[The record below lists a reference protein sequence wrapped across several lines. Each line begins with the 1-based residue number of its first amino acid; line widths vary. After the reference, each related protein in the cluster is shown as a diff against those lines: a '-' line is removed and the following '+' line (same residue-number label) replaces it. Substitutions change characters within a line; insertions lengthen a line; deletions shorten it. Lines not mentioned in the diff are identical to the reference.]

1 MGMHVTTEQVTTQAA
16 ANVLL
21 TSVAVYFP
29 LFLVLVLLY
38 ETLRPRVPH
47 VYAPENHADFPE
59 SKQRKFLGWVP
70 FVWRIDEAQVADKC
84 GLDAWVLLR
93 FMKMGRKV
101 ALMCVACSLALFP
114 MYFFTAAVF
123 EAQEQEKQRHH
134 LAQLLPNGG
143 GANASAVTTAITSVV
158 MIMLDEQVD
167 SGNGTA
173 NVLSSDG
180 KVKLDVV
187 DRLTIANVGKDDWR
201 LYFTV
206 LAAYMI
212 SIYVMRLLL
221 NEYRVYRKR
230 RHEFL
235 MRRHPQQY
243 SVVISDLPQ
252 SQRRPQTLQ
261 AYLDFLFPGSV
272 HSVYIGVECAELEE
286 LLDKRQELVYDLYAA
301 DIKLTEAKAKAGDH
315 DVIRR
320 PKELIGRRFFGLCG
334 AGKEVDA
341 VDHYTEKLQKL
352 EAEIVRVRDE
362 ILQRQSA
369 EKAQELTTQKQYGS
383 ANAVPRGLSALNE
396 LAEKLRRT
404 KSSMDDSRWGAE
416 TLPLLHVSVPVPKRP
431 NVMRSCA
438 FVSFRSIR
446 SAQAAQQL
454 LQVENPRRMLVLPA
468 PNIRD
473 IQWKNF
479 GLPHKLKAKW
489 KLISMGV
496 SLLIGCFWTVPT
508 AFVASMASVD
518 ELRHLFPWLGGFL
531 EKNPWLLIVL
541 QQTAPLVYSAM
552 NGLANVIF
560 KLLSTQEGHLSISE
574 VEASRF
580 TKLCFF
586 QAFQMF
592 FVSALAGSIITE
604 FMLFLDQ
611 PRMLFF
617 FLGNTI
623 ANQSMMFI
631 TFIITQFCVDMSL
644 FLLRVSPLAK
654 SAAYH
659 LLAPMHAKL
668 PRPRDWM
675 GLCPVNYE
683 TDLDAPMNLAQ
694 QYLVFLF
701 VVVFAPIAPLVG
713 YFGAMFFVVSELSY
727 KRCFFFVNS
736 SRWAATNSMGV
747 FWPPLYSF
755 VIGALVIGQCTLI
768 GLLSLKSAGYGPIV
782 LTTMLPL
789 VTLIFHWYAV
799 DLSHL
804 KRAAQNLPLDQCCD
818 VDEERKDDSFD
829 FLDGVYQQPAMIDA
843 FRPASILARDPE
855 SGAGAAIDSTNV
867 QLEAPAPP
875 VEPLNKPAKPV
886 NQQTRLAELN
896 KDKKDEDKKVE

>member
-1 MGMHVTTEQVTTQAA
+1 MHVTTEQVTTQAA

-29 LFLVLVLLY
+29 LFVMLILLY

-47 VYAPENHADFPE
+47 VYAPENHADFPQA
-59 SKQRKFLGWVP
+59 KQRKFLGWVP
-70 FVWRIDEAQVADKC
+70 FLWRIDEAEVAEKC

-101 ALMCVACSLALFP
+101 ALLCVACSLALFP

-134 LAQLLPNGG
+134 LSKLLPTGG
-143 GANASAVTTAITSVV
+143 NASVVTSMV
-158 MIMLDEQVD
+158 MIILNEQVD
-167 SGNGTA
+167 AGNGTA

-206 LAAYMI
+206 LVAYAI

-221 NEYRVYRKR
+221 NEYTVYRKR

-235 MRRHPQQY
+235 MRKHPQQY

-261 AYLDFLFPGSV
+261 AYLDFLFPDSV

-286 LLDKRQELVYDLYAA
+286 LLDKRQELVYHLYAA
-301 DIKLTEAKAKAGDH
+301 NIKLTEAKNKAGDH
-315 DVIRR
+315 DLIKR

-334 AGKEVDA
+334 SGKEVDA
-341 VDHYTEKLQKL
+341 VDHYTEELQKL
-352 EAEIVRVRDE
+352 EAEIVRIRDE

-369 EKAQELTTQKQYGS
+369 EKAQEVTSQKQYGS
-383 ANAVPRGLSALNE
+383 TSAAPRGFSALGD

-404 KSSMDDSRWGAE
+404 KSSMDDHRWGDE
-416 TLPLLHVSVPVPKRP
+416 TLPLLHISVPVPKRP

-454 LQVENPRRMLVLPA
+454 LQVENPRRMVVLPA

-473 IQWKNF
+473 VQWKNF

-518 ELRHLFPWLGGFL
+518 ELQHLFPWLGGFL
-531 EKNPWLLIVL
+531 ETNPWLLIVL

-617 FLGNTI
+617 FLGSTI

-644 FLLRVSPLAK
+644 FLLRVSPVAV

-659 LLAPMHAKL
+659 LLAPMHAKR
-668 PRPRDWM
+668 PQPRDWM
-675 GLCPVNYE
+675 GLCPVNYQ

-713 YFGAMFFVVSELSY
+713 YFGAIFFVVSELSY

-736 SRWAATNSMGV
+736 SRWATTNSMGV

-755 VIGALVIGQCTLI
+755 VIGALIIAQCTLI

-782 LTTMLPL
+782 LATMLPFI
-789 VTLIFHWYAV
+789 TLIFHWYAV

-804 KRAAQNLPLDQCCD
+804 KRAAENLPLDQCCD

-829 FLDGVYQQPAMIDA
+829 FLDGVYQQPAMIEA

-855 SGAGAAIDSTNV
+855 SGAGAAIDATNV
-867 QLEAPAPP
+867 QVEAPAPS
-875 VEPLNKPAKPV
+875 VEPLNKPAKPIS
-886 NQQTRLAELN
+886 QQTRLAELN
-896 KDKKDEDKKVE
+896 KDKKDENKKTE

>member
-1 MGMHVTTEQVTTQAA
+1 MEWDPNFEFSDVYRLVSLKPLATMAFNVTAEQVTSQAA

-38 ETLRPRVPH
+38 EVLRPRFPH
-47 VYAPENHADFPE
+47 VFAPENHADFPAD
-59 SKQRKFLGWVP
+59 KQKKCFAWLPFLWQ
-70 FVWRIDEAQVADKC
+70 IDEAQVAEKC

-93 FMKMGRKV
+93 FMKMGQKV
-101 ALMCVACSLALFP
+101 ALLCIVCSLALFP
-114 MYFFTAAVF
+114 MYFFTAAVY
-123 EAQEQEKQRHH
+123 EAQAKEANRHH
-134 LAQLLPNGG
+134 LADIIPSGG
-143 GANASAVTTAITSVV
+143 NTTMFEALGA
-158 MIMLDEQVD
+158 LDD
-167 SGNGTA
+167 GNGTA
-173 NVLSSDG
+173 NVLASDG

-187 DRLTIANVGKDDWR
+187 DRLTIANVGRDDWR

-206 LAAYMI
+206 LTAYAI

-221 NEYRVYRKR
+221 NEYTVYRKR

-235 MRRHPQQY
+235 ARKHPQQY

-261 AYLDFLFPGSV
+261 AYLDFLFPNSV
-272 HSVYIGVECAELEE
+272 HSVYIGVECGDLED
-286 LLDKRQELVYDLYAA
+286 LLVKRQDLLYQQYAA
-301 DIKLTEAKAKAGDH
+301 NVKLTEAKTKAGDK
-315 DVIRR
+315 DVIKR
-320 PKELIGRRFFGLCG
+320 PHEMVDRRFFGLCG
-334 AGKEVDA
+334 GGKDVDA
-341 VDHYTEKLQKL
+341 VDYYTEKLQKL
-352 EAEIVRVRDE
+352 DAEIVQVRDG

-369 EKAQELTTQKQYGS
+369 EKAQEITSASKQYG
-383 ANAVPRGLSALNE
+383 AAGATPNAFSALGD

-404 KSSMDDSRWGAE
+404 KSSMEDSRWGEE
-416 TLPLLHVSVPVPKRP
+416 TVPLIGLSVPVPKRP

-454 LQVENPRRMLVLPA
+454 LQVENPRRMRVLPA

-489 KLISMGV
+489 KLFSMGV
-496 SLLIGCFWTVPT
+496 SFMIGCFWTVPT

-518 ELRHLFPWLGGFL
+518 ELRHLFPWLSGTL
-531 EKNPWLLIVL
+531 ANSPWLLIAL

-552 NGLANVIF
+552 NGLANIIF

-611 PRMLFF
+611 PRMIFF

-644 FLLRVSPLAK
+644 FLLRVAPLAI
-654 SAAYH
+654 ALGYR

-668 PRPRDWM
+668 PEPKDWM
-675 GLCPVNYE
+675 GLC
-683 TDLDAPMNLAQ
+683 
-694 QYLVFLF
+694 
-701 VVVFAPIAPLVG
+701 
-713 YFGAMFFVVSELSY
+713 
-727 KRCFFFVNS
+727 
-736 SRWAATNSMGV
+736 
-747 FWPPLYSF
+747 
-755 VIGALVIGQCTLI
+755 
-768 GLLSLKSAGYGPIV
+768 
-782 LTTMLPL
+782 
-789 VTLIFHWYAV
+789 
-799 DLSHL
+799 
-804 KRAAQNLPLDQCCD
+804 
-818 VDEERKDDSFD
+818 
-829 FLDGVYQQPAMIDA
+829 
-843 FRPASILARDPE
+843 
-855 SGAGAAIDSTNV
+855 
-867 QLEAPAPP
+867 
-875 VEPLNKPAKPV
+875 
-886 NQQTRLAELN
+886 
-896 KDKKDEDKKVE
+896 

>member
-1 MGMHVTTEQVTTQAA
+1 MGFSMPSEHATSQAAA

-21 TSVAVYFP
+21 TSIAVYFP
-29 LFLVLVLLY
+29 LFLVLVLVY
-38 ETLRPRVPH
+38 EFLRPRISH
-47 VYAPENHADFPE
+47 VFAPENHADFP
-59 SKQRKFLGWVP
+59 SNKQRSFLGWVP
-70 FVWRIDEAQVADKC
+70 FVWRLDEAQVAEKC

-93 FMKMGRKV
+93 FMKMGQKV
-101 ALMCVACSLALFP
+101 ALLCVICSLGLFP
-114 MYFFTAAVF
+114 MYFFTAAM
-123 EAQEQEKQRHH
+123 
-134 LAQLLPNGG
+134 N
-143 GANASAVTTAITSVV
+143 NATNATADI
-158 MIMLDEQVD
+158 L
-167 SGNGTA
+167 SG
-173 NVLSSDG
+173 DG
-180 KVKLDVV
+180 VVKLDVV

-206 LAAYMI
+206 LVAYAI
-212 SIYVMRLLL
+212 SVFVMRQLL
-221 NEYRVYRKR
+221 NEYTVYRKR

-235 MRRHPQQY
+235 MRKHPQQY

-252 SQRRPQTLQ
+252 AQRRPQTLQ
-261 AYLDFLFPGSV
+261 AYMDFLFPDSV
-272 HSVYIGVECAELEE
+272 NSVYIGVECAELEE
-286 LLDKRQELVYDLYAA
+286 LLDKRQELVYHLYAA
-301 DIKLTEAKAKAGDH
+301 NVKLSEAKAKAGDH
-315 DVIRR
+315 DIIHR
-320 PKELIGRRFFGLCG
+320 PKELVGRHFFGICG
-334 AGKEVDA
+334 GGKEVDA
-341 VDHYTEKLQKL
+341 VDHYTEEMEKL
-352 EAEIVRVRDE
+352 EAEIIRVRDE
-362 ILQRQSA
+362 ILQRQSE
-369 EKAQELTTQKQYGS
+369 EKAQEVTSQSNKYGS
-383 ANAVPRGLSALNE
+383 ADTTSRGFSALGQ
-396 LAEKLRRT
+396 LAEKLRKT
-404 KSSMDDSRWGAE
+404 KSSTDGHRWSEE
-416 TLPLLHVSVPVPKRP
+416 TFPLLNVSVPVPKRP
-431 NVMRSCA
+431 NVMRSTA

-473 IQWKNF
+473 VNWKNF
-479 GLPHKLKAKW
+479 GLPHKLKARW

-518 ELRHLFPWLGGFL
+518 ELQHLFPWLGGTL
-531 EKNPWLLIVL
+531 ERNPWLLVVL

-552 NGLANVIF
+552 NGLANIIF
-560 KLLSTQEGHLSISE
+560 KVLSNQEGHLSISE

-592 FVSALAGSIITE
+592 FVSALAGSVITE

-644 FLLRVSPLAK
+644 FLLRVSPVGK

-668 PRPRDWM
+668 PKPRDWM

-701 VVVFAPIAPLVG
+701 VVVFTPIAPLVG
-713 YFGAMFFVVSELSY
+713 YFGLIFFTVSELSY

-736 SRWAATNSMGV
+736 SRWATTNSMGV

-755 VIGALVIGQCTLI
+755 VIGALIIGQCTLI
-768 GLLSLKSAGYGPIV
+768 GLLSLKSAGYGPIA
-782 LTTMLPL
+782 LITMLPL
-789 VTLIFHWYAV
+789 ITLIFHWYAV

-804 KRAAQNLPLDQCCD
+804 KRAAENLPLDQCCD
-818 VDEERKDDSFD
+818 VDEERKDDSFE
-829 FLDGVYQQPAMIDA
+829 FLDGIYQQPAMIEA
-843 FRPASILARDPE
+843 FQPASVLSRDPE
-855 SGAGAAIDSTNV
+855 SGAGAAIDSTSV
-867 QLEAPAPP
+867 QLEAQVPPA
-875 VEPLNKPAKPV
+875 EPLDKPEKSV

-896 KDKKDEDKKVE
+896 KDKSDGSKKTV

>member
-1 MGMHVTTEQVTTQAA
+1 MGMHITTQQVETQAA

-21 TSVAVYFP
+21 TSVVVYFP
-29 LFLVLVLLY
+29 LFLVLILLY

-47 VYAPENHADFPE
+47 VYSPENHADFPE

-70 FVWRIDEAQVADKC
+70 FVWRIDEAQVAEKC

-101 ALMCVACSLALFP
+101 ALLCVMCSLALFP

-123 EAQEQEKQRHH
+123 EEQEKQRHH
-134 LAQLLPNGG
+134 LSELLPTRGG
-143 GANASAVTTAITSVV
+143 GANDTAVTAITSMM
-158 MIMLDEQVD
+158 MIMLDKQIET
-167 SGNGTA
+167 GNGTA

-187 DRLTIANVGKDDWR
+187 DRLTISNVGKDDWR
-201 LYFTV
+201 LFFTV
-206 LAAYMI
+206 LVAYMI

-221 NEYRVYRKR
+221 NEYTVYRKR

-235 MRRHPQQY
+235 MRKHPQQY

-261 AYLDFLFPGSV
+261 AYLDFLFPNSV

-286 LLDKRQELVYDLYAA
+286 LLDKRQELVYHLYAA
-301 DIKLTEAKAKAGDH
+301 NVKLSEAKAKTGEH
-315 DVIRR
+315 DVIKR

-334 AGKEVDA
+334 GGKEVDA
-341 VDHYTEKLQKL
+341 VDHYTDEMQRL
-352 EAEIVRVRDE
+352 EEEIIHVRDE

-369 EKAQELTTQKQYGS
+369 EKTKQVTGEKQYGS
-383 ANAVPRGLSALNE
+383 TSTAAPRGFSGLSE

-404 KSSMDDSRWGAE
+404 KSSMGDSRWGEE

-431 NVMRSCA
+431 NVMRGESA
-438 FVSFRSIR
+438 SHGR
-446 SAQAAQQL
+446 SARAQHSRRPMEELWSAAQAESE
-454 LQVENPRRMLVLPA
+454 VETY
-468 PNIRD
+468 
-473 IQWKNF
+473 F
-479 GLPHKLKAKW
+479 Y
-489 KLISMGV
+489 GV

-518 ELRHLFPWLGGFL
+518 ELQHLFPWLGGFL
-531 EKNPWLLIVL
+531 EKNPWILIVL

-644 FLLRVSPLAK
+644 FLLRISPMAI

-668 PRPRDWM
+668 PKPRDWM
-675 GLCPVNYE
+675 GLAPVNYQ
-683 TDLDAPMNLAQ
+683 T
-694 QYLVFLF
+694 
-701 VVVFAPIAPLVG
+701 
-713 YFGAMFFVVSELSY
+713 
-727 KRCFFFVNS
+727 
-736 SRWAATNSMGV
+736 
-747 FWPPLYSF
+747 
-755 VIGALVIGQCTLI
+755 TL
-768 GLLSLKSAGYGPIV
+768 
-782 LTTMLPL
+782 
-789 VTLIFHWYAV
+789 TL
-799 DLSHL
+799 
-804 KRAAQNLPLDQCCD
+804 R
-818 VDEERKDDSFD
+818 
-829 FLDGVYQQPAMIDA
+829 
-843 FRPASILARDPE
+843 
-855 SGAGAAIDSTNV
+855 
-867 QLEAPAPP
+867 
-875 VEPLNKPAKPV
+875 
-886 NQQTRLAELN
+886 
-896 KDKKDEDKKVE
+896 

>member
-1 MGMHVTTEQVTTQAA
+1 MGLHVTAEQVTTQAA

-21 TSVAVYFP
+21 TSITVFFP
-29 LFLVLVLLY
+29 LFLVLILLY
-38 ETLRPRVPH
+38 EMLRPRVPH
-47 VYAPENHADFPE
+47 VYSPENHVNFPE
-59 SKQRKFLGWVP
+59 SKQHKFLSWVP
-70 FVWRIDEAQVADKC
+70 FVWRINEAEVAKKC

-101 ALMCVACSLALFP
+101 ALLCVLCSLALFP

-123 EAQEQEKQRHH
+123 EVQKRHE
-134 LAQLLPNGG
+134 LLPDGVET
-143 GANASAVTTAITSVV
+143 ANVTITTITSMM
-158 MIMLDEQVD
+158 MIMLDEELLFE
-167 SGNGTA
+167 NNTA
-173 NVLSSDG
+173 NILSSDG
-180 KVKLDVV
+180 KVKLDVI
-187 DRLTIANVGKDDWR
+187 DRLTIANVGRDDWR

-206 LAAYMI
+206 LVSYMI

-221 NEYRVYRKR
+221 NEYTVYRKR

-235 MRRHPQQY
+235 KRKHPQQY
-243 SVVISDLPQ
+243 SVVISDLPE

-261 AYLDFLFPGSV
+261 AYLEYLFPNSV
-272 HSVYIGVECAELEE
+272 HSVYIGVECAKLEE
-286 LLDKRQELVYDLYAA
+286 LLGKRQELVYHLYAA
-301 DIKLTEAKAKAGDH
+301 SLKLAEAKNKVGDH
-315 DVIRR
+315 DVIKR
-320 PKELIGRRFFGLCG
+320 PKEWIDRRFFGLCG
-334 AGKEVDA
+334 GKQVDA
-341 VDHYTEKLQKL
+341 VDHHTKKLQKL
-352 EAEIVRVRDE
+352 EAEIALVRDE
-362 ILQRQSA
+362 ILQRQSR
-369 EKAQELTTQKQYGS
+369 EKAQEIYIKNQYNSINGAPLGFSTLT
-383 ANAVPRGLSALNE
+383 E
-396 LAEKLRRT
+396 LAEKLRKT
-404 KSSMDDSRWGAE
+404 KSSTEDPRWGKE
-416 TLPLLHVSVPVPKRP
+416 TLPLLHVGASVHKQLKHP

-438 FVSFRSIR
+438 FVSFRNIR

-454 LQVENPRRMLVLPA
+454 LQVENPRRMIVLPA

-473 IQWKNF
+473 VQWKNF
-479 GLPHKLKAKW
+479 GLPQKLKAKW

-508 AFVASMASVD
+508 AFVASMATVD
-518 ELRHLFPWLGGFL
+518 ELRHLFPWLGGFM

-611 PRMLFF
+611 PRMFFF

-631 TFIITQFCVDMSL
+631 TFIITQICVDMSL

-668 PRPRDWM
+668 PQPRDWM
-675 GLCPVNYE
+675 GLCPVNFQ
-683 TDLDAPMNLAQ
+683 TDLDTPMNLAQ
-694 QYLVFLF
+694 QYLVFLL
-701 VVVFAPIAPLVG
+701 VVVFTPIAPLVG

-727 KRCFFFVNS
+727 KRCFFFINS

-755 VIGALVIGQCTLI
+755 VIGALLIGQCTLI
-768 GLLSLKSAGYGPIV
+768 GLLSLKSAGYGPIGLMSV
-782 LTTMLPL
+782 LPL
-789 VTLIFHWYAV
+789 STLIFHWYAV

-804 KRAAQNLPLDQCCD
+804 KRAAENLPLDQCCD
-818 VDEERKDDSFD
+818 IDEERKDDSFD
-829 FLDGVYQQPAMIDA
+829 FLDGVYQQPAMIES

-855 SGAGAAIDSTNV
+855 SGASASIDSSNE
-867 QLEAPAPP
+867 QADAPEPH
-875 VEPLNKPAKPV
+875 VEPLNKPAKPLH
-886 NQQTRLAELN
+886 QQTRLAELN
-896 KDKKDEDKKVE
+896 KDIKDEIKRNE

>member
-1 MGMHVTTEQVTTQAA
+1 MGMHITTQQVETQAA

-21 TSVAVYFP
+21 TSVVVYFP
-29 LFLVLVLLY
+29 LFLVLILLY

-47 VYAPENHADFPE
+47 VYSPENHADFPE

-70 FVWRIDEAQVADKC
+70 FVWRIDEAQVAEKC

-101 ALMCVACSLALFP
+101 ALLCVMCSLALFP

-123 EAQEQEKQRHH
+123 EEQEKQRHH
-134 LAQLLPNGG
+134 LSELLPTRGG
-143 GANASAVTTAITSVV
+143 GANDTAVTAITSMM
-158 MIMLDEQVD
+158 MIMLDKQIET
-167 SGNGTA
+167 GNGTA

-187 DRLTIANVGKDDWR
+187 DRLTISNVGKDDWR
-201 LYFTV
+201 LFFTV
-206 LAAYMI
+206 LVAYMI

-221 NEYRVYRKR
+221 NEYTVYRKR

-235 MRRHPQQY
+235 MRKHPQQY

-261 AYLDFLFPGSV
+261 AYLDFLFPNSV

-286 LLDKRQELVYDLYAA
+286 LLDKRQELVYHLYAA
-301 DIKLTEAKAKAGDH
+301 NVKLSEAKAKTGEH
-315 DVIRR
+315 DVIKR

-334 AGKEVDA
+334 GGKEVDA
-341 VDHYTEKLQKL
+341 VDHYTDEMQRL
-352 EAEIVRVRDE
+352 EEEIIHVRDE

-369 EKAQELTTQKQYGS
+369 EKTKQVTGEKQYGS
-383 ANAVPRGLSALNE
+383 TSTAAPRGFSGLSE

-404 KSSMDDSRWGAE
+404 KSSMGDSRWGEE

-454 LQVENPRRMLVLPA
+454 LQVENPRRMVVLPA

-473 IQWKNF
+473 VQWKNF

-518 ELRHLFPWLGGFL
+518 ELQHLFPWLGGFL
-531 EKNPWLLIVL
+531 EKNPWILIVL

-644 FLLRVSPLAK
+644 FLLRISPMAI

-668 PRPRDWM
+668 PKPRDWM
-675 GLCPVNYE
+675 GLCPVNYQ
-683 TDLDAPMNLAQ
+683 TDLDTPMNLAQ

-736 SRWAATNSMGV
+736 TRWATTNSMGV

-755 VIGALVIGQCTLI
+755 VIGALIIGQCTLI

-782 LTTMLPL
+782 LTALLPL
-789 VTLIFHWYAV
+789 ITLIFHWYAV

-804 KRAAQNLPLDQCCD
+804 KRAAENLPLDQCCD

-829 FLDGVYQQPAMIDA
+829 FLDGIYQQPAMIEA
-843 FRPASILARDPE
+843 FQPASILARDPE
-855 SGAGAAIDSTNV
+855 SGAGAAIDTTNV
-867 QLEAPAPP
+867 QEEAPAPT
-875 VEPLNKPAKPV
+875 VEPLNKPAKPIS
-886 NQQTRLAELN
+886 QQTRLAELN
-896 KDKKDEDKKVE
+896 KDKKDEDKKTT

>member
-1 MGMHVTTEQVTTQAA
+1 MGMHITTQQVETQAA

-21 TSVAVYFP
+21 TSVVVYFP
-29 LFLVLVLLY
+29 LFLVLILLY
-38 ETLRPRVPH
+38 ETLRPR
-47 VYAPENHADFPE
+47 NHADFPE
-59 SKQRKFLGWVP
+59 SKQRKFLGW
-70 FVWRIDEAQVADKC
+70 AQVAEKC

-101 ALMCVACSLALFP
+101 ALLCVMCSLALFP

-123 EAQEQEKQRHH
+123 EEQEKQRHH
-134 LAQLLPNGG
+134 LSELLPTRGG
-143 GANASAVTTAITSVV
+143 GANDTAVTAITSMM
-158 MIMLDEQVD
+158 MIMLDKQIET
-167 SGNGTA
+167 GNGTA

-187 DRLTIANVGKDDWR
+187 DRLTISMWAF
-201 LYFTV
+201 FTV
-206 LAAYMI
+206 LVAYMI

-221 NEYRVYRKR
+221 NEYTVYRKR

-235 MRRHPQQY
+235 MRKHPQQY

-261 AYLDFLFPGSV
+261 AYLDFLFPNSV

-286 LLDKRQELVYDLYAA
+286 LLDKRQELLS
-301 DIKLTEAKAKAGDH
+301 EAKAKTGEH
-315 DVIRR
+315 DVIKR
-320 PKELIGRRFFGLCG
+320 PKELIEARR
-334 AGKEVDA
+334 KII
-341 VDHYTEKLQKL
+341 H
-352 EAEIVRVRDE
+352 VRDE

-369 EKAQELTTQKQYGS
+369 EKTKQVTGEKQYGS
-383 ANAVPRGLSALNE
+383 TK
-396 LAEKLRRT
+396 KLRRT
-404 KSSMDDSRWGAE
+404 KSSMGDSRWGEE

-454 LQVENPRRMLVLPA
+454 LQVENPRRMVVLPA

-473 IQWKNF
+473 VQWKNF
-479 GLPHKLKAKW
+479 GLPHKLKRSGNLFLW
-489 KLISMGV
+489 GFSIDWM
-496 SLLIGCFWTVPT
+496 FWTYRRRLSP
-508 AFVASMASVD
+508 
-518 ELRHLFPWLGGFL
+518 PWLALTSSSTCFPNG
-531 EKNPWLLIVL
+531 
-541 QQTAPLVYSAM
+541 TA
-552 NGLANVIF
+552 GLFGNERFGKCDFQAIIH
-560 KLLSTQEGHLSISE
+560 QEGHLSISE

-631 TFIITQFCVDMSL
+631 TFIITQF
-644 FLLRVSPLAK
+644 
-654 SAAYH
+654 Y
-659 LLAPMHAKL
+659 
-668 PRPRDWM
+668 WM
-675 GLCPVNYE
+675 GLCPVNYQ
-683 TDLDAPMNLAQ
+683 TDLDTPMNLAQ

-701 VVVFAPIAPLVG
+701 VMVFAPLHHLWVLWCN
-713 YFGAMFFVVSELSY
+713 VL
-727 KRCFFFVNS
+727 R
-736 SRWAATNSMGV
+736 GV
-747 FWPPLYSF
+747 R
-755 VIGALVIGQCTLI
+755 ALVQALLLLRQQHALGNDQLDGCLLATSVFVRDRCTHHWPVHTI

-782 LTTMLPL
+782 LTALLPL
-789 VTLIFHWYAV
+789 ITLIFHWYAV

-804 KRAAQNLPLDQCCD
+804 KRAAENLPLDQCCD

-829 FLDGVYQQPAMIDA
+829 FLDGIYQQPAMIEA
-843 FRPASILARDPE
+843 FQPASILARDPE
-855 SGAGAAIDSTNV
+855 SGPV
-867 QLEAPAPP
+867 QLLIPP
-875 VEPLNKPAKPV
+875 TCKKRPQHPPLNH
-886 NQQTRLAELN
+886 
-896 KDKKDEDKKVE
+896 